1 MTSRAIDLY
10 GFRGLYLPWGPADH
24 VPIYTTRDE
33 TLRVKQK
40 GFAMVKTLDRIP
52 IHSLVQSL
60 EDGQLY
66 INKICLTN
74 GGNMTQFNKPP
85 EFRISSYV
93 PTPYNGAPGLWLR
106 PDYILPDEP
115 YFQKI
120 GKGTNRHQPVAAPTL
135 RGLDHGEKSIIETSY
150 PQRPENVFIHYENRG
165 PGGTPQAGHLKNAF
179 PTIRLANWEES
190 ALEEEVRPTV
200 SEGKFGLHPNEWEDV
215 FGLGFILR
223 CLAMTHVPFWHP
235 VNNPCPTPLMA
246 LNESGGW

>member
-120 GKGTNRHQPVAAPTL
+120 VYAERNPSRHPAPNHANTQCWSMLFKEKGTNRHQPVAAPTL

-150 PQRPENVFIHYENRG
+150 SQRPENVFIHYENRG

-190 ALEEEVRPTV
+190 ALEGEVRPTV
-200 SEGKFGLHPNEWEDV
+200 SEGKIWT
-215 FGLGFILR
+215 
-223 CLAMTHVPFWHP
+223 A
-235 VNNPCPTPLMA
+235 
-246 LNESGGW
+246 SQ